1 MAANMSN
8 NKSLSGF
15 ARIGEGVF
23 VIIFCVEI
31 LILGNNCAFAQAANS
46 AKLEFYVT
54 NPWIYLISSFIGGVE
69 VEVIPLQVWNSNG
82 DLVRAEIN
90 RNRNFLQNLDQ
101 EARVIAL
108 DEQDMIDS
116 GLANN
121 NLANNLANERNVRNV
136 RILYSKFPIEINNIS
151 DPSII
156 PFVAQRVLV
165 VLSEWD
171 AANYPYYQRRLA
183 EFQARLS
190 SSILAGQILKGVSI
204 CAMSSTSGILL
215 QAAGCKVERPE
226 PEILEQWR
234 RGKLSGLREY
244 LNEKKSRDVIIIADD
259 DMPRN
264 LKKYLLARSDVFYWQ
279 RPQLDDKTDY
289 PSFLHEQYISL
300 WQRIIKKPLP
310 RSQRSKK

>member
-1 MAANMSN
+1 MAASMSN

-46 AKLEFYVT
+46 SKLEFYVT

-69 VEVIPLQVWNSNG
+69 VEVIPLQGWNSNG

-90 RNRNFLQNLDQ
+90 RNGKFLQNLDH

-116 GLANN
+116 GLAKNN
-121 NLANNLANERNVRNV
+121 NHANV

-190 SSILAGQILKGVSI
+190 SSILAGQVLKGVTI

-215 QAAGCKVERPE
+215 QAAGCKIERPE

-234 RGKLSGLREY
+234 RGKFSGLREY
-244 LNEKKSRDVIIIADD
+244 LDEKKSRDVIIIVDD
-259 DMPRN
+259 DIPRN
-264 LKKYLLARSDVFYWQ
+264 LKKYLLARSDIFYWE
-279 RPQLDDKTDY
+279 RPQLDKTDY

-300 WQRIIKKPLP
+300 WQRITKKPFP
-310 RSQRSKK
+310 RTQRSKK